1 VPVTLRGPDG
11 QTIDADEA
19 KIQFW
24 VNQGYHPI
32 SEDELGQ
39 ELAARA
45 EQPED
50 RGMLGGVNALVTK
63 TLSGMTLG
71 GSDVVLGGLMNS
83 EQRARLNADIEQH
96 QKAAIGGQIAGEV
109 LPALVTG
116 GESLAAEG
124 LPASRLSR
132 FATEV
137 GEHVPGSGALS
148 RVGRL
153 AVTGAVEGS
162 VSNAGQYLGQM
173 ALQDKPLSAEGFL
186 ASMRDGALYGGG
198 TAGALGVAGEGLIAA
213 RRLLPEVELTTIAA
227 KRAKATAVQ
236 EVSRAVDDSG
246 DLVEAARLKARRI
259 REETIAQQPELR
271 QELDKIALQKAR
283 DLADAQVA
291 AQRARQMKA
300 EADMAA
306 SQSRAEAAAAR
317 AERAK
322 NPGKRSKAPKETPS
336 AGAPA
341 ETPVPEGLAGATSE
355 ALQGIPPS
363 LQSAIPEVPQTPDDM
378 IRKLMDTKNA
388 LDKGSSLSD
397 LSARQKETLV
407 EDALNARVA
416 QINPEMDRLLRH
428 LNGLDDA
435 RNQVAGWLDRY
446 GAQSKV
452 KSFEYAE
459 GMRKPTGW
467 VETVPA
473 GEGSV
478 GLPRGRQFELRG
490 GDEARAGF
498 ENKVARGDLH
508 RIVDDP
514 LSTAEQKAA
523 ASRALEMTGD
533 EQAKALADLQSA
545 RGLAGVD
552 RLDPK
557 ATAKEIVGASEEH
570 MAHGPSVD
578 EHVDRSLNGHSD
590 LHEDADHAIDAIGQL
605 EQKTADL
612 ADELGDEAPVLS
624 AERARSFRASQA
636 GAEESSQKAAE
647 AAVSDADKAAKTIG
661 LGDAPAR
668 RASGILSKVEHAGQ
682 LLEALQMLGI
692 PVPSAQ
698 NLPVVGPLLSMYL
711 KAKLAM
717 RAVSRLGGKVP
728 RTAETEIARRASDV
742 KTKLFRAADRALI
755 GVGRAATSP
764 RAAVAS
770 SVLAAQLFDDR
781 DPGTKEKKTSPK
793 DSMQDIYLARRDEL
807 VRAMAPGAVREAVR
821 KRVRTADSA
830 LLDEIAAAEERK
842 LKFVYSKMPGADDGP
857 QVFGKRAVS
866 APARADMERWA
877 KYVEAAQRPV
887 ETMEAILDDG
897 LTSAEAAE
905 TLREVYP
912 QLMQQVQQRLIE
924 KALDSKVEMAYKRK
938 VQLSVMLGLPLDD
951 SQSPESAQ
959 FMGQM
964 YSAKPQ
970 GAQGGMPPSGPNVQ
984 IASRVDPETRGSINA
999 L

>member
-1 VPVTLRGPDG
+1 VPVVMRGPDG

-19 KIQFW
+19 KINFW
-24 VNQGYHPI
+24 VNQGYRPI
-32 SEDELGQ
+32 DENELGQ
-39 ELAARA
+39 ELSARA
-45 EQPED
+45 ESPDD
-50 RGMLGGVNALVTK
+50 RGLLGGVNALVTR

-71 GSDVVLGGLMNS
+71 GSDVLLSGLGNEGQHRRMV
-83 EQRARLNADIEQH
+83 ADIDQH
-96 QKAAIGGQIAGEV
+96 QTAGLVGQVAGEV
-109 LPALVTG
+109 IPAIATG
-116 GESLAAEG
+116 GESLAMEG
-124 LPASRLSR
+124 LPAAKLSR
-132 FATEV
+132 FAGEV
-137 GEHVPGSGALS
+137 AEHIPGSGFAA
-148 RVGRL
+148 RTARL
-153 AVTGAVEGS
+153 AASGAVEGG

-173 ALQDKPLSAEGFL
+173 ALADKPLSAEGFL

-198 TAGALGVAGEGLIAA
+198 AAGALGIAGEGLIAA
-213 RRLLPEVELTTIAA
+213 RRLLPETDLTPLAA

-246 DLVEAARLKARRI
+246 ELVEAARVKARRI
-259 REETIAQQPELR
+259 REETVAQNPELR
-271 QELDKIALQKAR
+271 TELDKIALQKAR
-283 DLADAQVA
+283 DLADSQVA
-291 AQRARQMKA
+291 AQRARQAKL
-300 EADMAA
+300 EADVTAA
-306 SQSRAEAAAAR
+306 NARAEAATAK

-322 NPGKRSKAPKETPS
+322 NPPKRTRKAKDVETPAVEETV
-336 AGAPA
+336 AGAAA
-341 ETPVPEGLAGATSE
+341 EVATPQADDLNTELMRQ
-355 ALQGIPPS
+355 LQG
-363 LQSAIPEVPQTPDDM
+363 
-378 IRKLMDTKNA
+378 TKQGIDSGKSIA
-388 LDKGSSLSD
+388 E
-397 LSARQKETLV
+397 LSARQKETFV
-407 EDALNARVA
+407 EDALNAHVA
-416 QINPEMDRLLRH
+416 KLNPEMDRLLRH
-428 LNGLDDA
+428 LDGLDSA
-435 RNQVAGWLDRY
+435 RQQVASWLDSHP
-446 GAQSKV
+446 GGKV
-452 KSFEYAE
+452 KAFEYAE
-459 GMRKPTGW
+459 GMRKQSGYAE
-467 VETVPA
+467 VVPQ
-473 GEGSV
+473 GEGNA
-478 GLPRGRQFELRG
+478 LAPRGRTFELRG
-490 GDEARAGF
+490 GPDAAVGF
-498 ENKVARGDLH
+498 ERKVARGDLH

-514 LSTAEQKAA
+514 LATAEEKLAA
-523 ASRALEMTGD
+523 QHALELTGEEQARALAEI
-533 EQAKALADLQSA
+533 QAR
-545 RGLAGVD
+545 RGVQGVD

-557 ATAKEIVGASEEH
+557 ATAKEIVGAGEEH
-570 MAHGPSVD
+570 MAHSPSVD

-807 VRAMAPGAVREAVR
+807 VRAMAPGAIREAVR
-821 KRVRTADSA
+821 KRVRTADTA

-842 LKFVYSKMPGADDGP
+842 LKFLYSKMPGASDQP
-857 QVFGKRAVS
+857 QMFGRRQVT

-877 KYVEAAQRPV
+877 KYVEAAHRPV
-887 ETMEAILDDG
+887 ETMEAILDG
-897 LTSAEAAE
+897 ELVSAEAAE
-905 TLREVYP
+905 TLRVVYP
-912 QLMQQVQQRLIE
+912 RLMQTVQQRMIE
-924 KALDSKVEMAYKRK
+924 KAAEKPVDLDHKRK
-938 VQLSVMLGLPLDD
+938 VHLSLALGIPLDD
-951 SQSPESAQ
+951 SQTPESAQ

-964 YSAKPQ
+964 YQPKPPAPPQ
-970 GAQGGMPPSGPNVQ
+970 GMPQSGGAPQ
-984 IASRVDPETRGSINA
+984 LASLTDPENRNA
-999 L
+999 AL